1 MIDIKKYL
9 IDFAE
14 GRISV
19 PEFIKYSQEH
29 PEILD
34 FLTNIADPKFKTTV
48 VHKTIGEN
56 GMPQYVAEE
65 LSFDAKLFINEQTK
79 RANGSLGLH
88 LNIHDLFSKVLVTAF
103 PNDKIVIDETLHNK
117 YEFMLDACPEYIGGE
132 EVDNLLMDLLETL
145 PDDFSKTKKVK
156 LYKEK
161 LRSLFHIESNK
172 YPRWIQEPEWPMGED
187 GIPMKFISQKR
198 KKGKSYDTILF
209 TEFLFED
216 VKTGKQCIV
225 EQFT

>member
-1 MIDIKKYL
+1 MIEIKKYL

-14 GRISV
+14 GRISA
-19 PEFIKYSQEH
+19 PDFIKYSQEH

-65 LSFDAKLFINEQTK
+65 LSFDAKLFIDEQRK
-79 RANGSLGLH
+79 AENDSLGLH
-88 LNIHDLFSKVLVTAF
+88 LNIHGLFSRVLVTAF
-103 PNDKIVIDETLHNK
+103 PDDNIVIDETLHNK
-117 YEFMLDACPEYIGGE
+117 YRFMLEACPEYIGGE

-145 PDDFSKTKKVK
+145 PDNLSKTKKVK
-156 LYKEK
+156 LYKEQLK
-161 LRSLFHIESNK
+161 SLFHIESNK
-172 YPRWIQEPEWPMGED
+172 YPHWIQEAEWPMGED

-198 KKGKSYDTILF
+198 RKGKHYETMLF

-216 VKTGKQCIV
+216 IKTGKQRIV

>member
-1 MIDIKKYL
+1 MDIKSYL

-19 PEFIKYSQEH
+19 PDFIKYSQEH

-34 FLTNIADPKFKTTV
+34 FLTNIADPKFKTPF
-48 VHKTIGEN
+48 VHKEIGDN
-56 GMPQYVAEE
+56 GWPQYIAEE
-65 LSFDAKLFINEQTK
+65 LPFDAKLYMETEL
-79 RANGSLGLH
+79 NGTGSVLGKH
-88 LNIHDLFSKVLVTAF
+88 LNIHALYSSVLVTAF
-103 PNDKIVIDETLHNK
+103 PNDNIVIDETLHNK
-117 YEFMLDACPEYIGGE
+117 HWFMLEACPEYIGGE
-132 EVDNLLMDLLETL
+132 EVDDLLMDLLETL
-145 PDDFSKTKKVK
+145 PDNLSKTKKVK
-156 LYKEK
+156 LYKEQ

-172 YPRWIQEPEWPMGED
+172 YPRWIQEAEWPIGED

-198 KKGKSYDTILF
+198 KKGKSYDTMLF

-216 VKTGKQCIV
+216 VKTGKKRIV